1 MEAAQTTSSE
11 QPQSFL
17 EIKDDHFGE
26 CTTATFLDYFSPLN
40 NNLDDQGL
48 ISLKN
53 RMYEEKTKDRDESTR
68 KINRELCQLLS
79 RSEGSDSKKLTP
91 MMETTLK
98 MPEDKDCQY
107 VVDILLYATHG
118 DPVLRANVYTIIG
131 NFIKTVLERNL
142 EYDKVINRNEYV
154 RHSLTF
160 STLINHLL
168 NGIRD
173 EINSVVKQTLV
184 AWENC
189 INLILAVMNE
199 SEIENVLNKL
209 LMISYN
215 KYWLVQC
222 KYCDVITK
230 INIEM
235 LGSIIAA
242 DQADSYEV
250 SGFFF
255 RKNWLYR
262 YSQNVSLVKLRPRAV
277 KSDF

>member
-1 MEAAQTTSSE
+1 
-11 QPQSFL
+11 
-17 EIKDDHFGE
+17 
-26 CTTATFLDYFSPLN
+26 
-40 NNLDDQGL
+40 
-48 ISLKN
+48 
-53 RMYEEKTKDRDESTR
+53 
-68 KINRELCQLLS
+68 
-79 RSEGSDSKKLTP
+79 
-91 MMETTLK
+91 METTLK

-107 VVDILLYATHG
+107 VVDVLLYATHG

-131 NFIKTVLERNL
+131 NFIKSVLERNL
-142 EYDKVINRNEYV
+142 DYDKVINRNDYV
-154 RHSLTF
+154 RNSLAF
-160 STLINHLL
+160 STLIDHLL

-230 INIEM
+230 IDIEM
-235 LGSIIAA
+235 LGGIIGA
-242 DQADSYEV
+242 DRADSYEV
-250 SGFFF
+250 S
-255 RKNWLYR
+255 
-262 YSQNVSLVKLRPRAV
+262 
-277 KSDF
+277 